1 MFKFIKKIKEL
12 EKRILAL
19 ENALIKVHSPLTHD
33 SKTATYEEVIDE
45 WLNGK
50 RA

>member
-12 EKRILAL
+12 EKRISSL
-19 ENALIKVHSPLTHD
+19 EKILSKPPSPLNND
-33 SKTATYEEVIDE
+33 KVATYEEVIDQ

-50 RA
+50 RS

>member
-12 EKRILAL
+12 EKRISAL
-19 ENALIKVHSPLTHD
+19 EVALLQPSSLAEAKD
-33 SKTATYEEVIDE
+33 QATYEEVIDQ

-50 RA
+50 RQ

>member
-12 EKRILAL
+12 EKRISAL
-19 ENALIKVHSPLTHD
+19 ENVLIKNPSPLNSD
-33 SKTATYEEVIDE
+33 SKVATYEEVIDQ

-50 RA
+50 KQ